1 MARRF
6 INQLT
11 ERDTIDQVFLV
22 ADKQLR
28 ANRNGNLYVQIRL
41 SDKTGS
47 LTGMLWNASE
57 SIYNSFE
64 NGSYLRVQGTTQ
76 LYNGALQMIVTRIER
91 VDPTSVD
98 EADFVTVRA
107 AELEKLA
114 ARLAELL
121 RGMKNVHLRALAESF
136 LIDEA
141 FMAKF
146 TSAPAGVKNH
156 HAHRGGLLQHVVS
169 LMEVCAAVAPLYPE
183 IDPDL
188 LRIGAFLHD
197 AGKIDELSYERD
209 LGYTDE
215 GQLIGHLVMAV
226 GMVKEKVREAEKLS
240 GETFPRELQL
250 RIEHMIVSHH
260 GEYEFGS
267 PKLPMTLEAIA
278 LHYLDNL
285 DAKLYSVG
293 QMLQEDMNSESP
305 WTSYNQAMG
314 RKFFKGAR

>member
-1 MARRF
+1 
-6 INQLT
+6 
-11 ERDTIDQVFLV
+11 
-22 ADKQLR
+22 
-28 ANRNGNLYVQIRL
+28 NLYVQIRL

-64 NGSYLRVQGTTQ
+64 NGCYLRVQGTTQ

-169 LMEVCAAVAPLYPE
+169 
-183 IDPDL
+183 
-188 LRIGAFLHD
+188 
-197 AGKIDELSYERD
+197 
-209 LGYTDE
+209 
-215 GQLIGHLVMAV
+215 
-226 GMVKEKVREAEKLS
+226 
-240 GETFPRELQL
+240 
-250 RIEHMIVSHH
+250 
-260 GEYEFGS
+260 
-267 PKLPMTLEAIA
+267 
-278 LHYLDNL
+278 
-285 DAKLYSVG
+285 
-293 QMLQEDMNSESP
+293 
-305 WTSYNQAMG
+305 
-314 RKFFKGAR
+314 

>member
-64 NGSYLRVQGTTQ
+64 NGCYLRVQGTTQ